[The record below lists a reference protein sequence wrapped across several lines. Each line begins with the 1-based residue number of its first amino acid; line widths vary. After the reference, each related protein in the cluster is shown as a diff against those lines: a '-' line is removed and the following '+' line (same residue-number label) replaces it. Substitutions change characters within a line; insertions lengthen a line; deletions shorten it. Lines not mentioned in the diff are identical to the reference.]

1 MKRTLKKILSMGLAF
16 VMLMCTCLSTTAFA
30 ASENAVAT
38 LTADESTVI
47 TPRDTALGTVIFS
60 SAHYNGNPL
69 PASASK
75 NISFNRNATK
85 AVISVLPLTAGQ
97 TGKVNVR
104 IAPSAATWAGRTVTV
119 TVGTDYWIDLNDW
132 GIDGKNFTVSYSG
145 ATIKLV
151 HLGVTFGY

>member
-60 SAHYNGNPL
+60 LYR
-69 PASASK
+69 K
-75 NISFNRNATK
+75 NRKIGYRTK
-85 AVISVLPLTAGQ
+85 NKKEQ
-97 TGKVNVR
+97 QK
-104 IAPSAATWAGRTVTV
+104 
-119 TVGTDYWIDLNDW
+119 
-132 GIDGKNFTVSYSG
+132 
-145 ATIKLV
+145 
-151 HLGVTFGY
+151 